1 MNFKSNLT
9 PYSPIQSKRLPL
21 WLSAFG
27 IVAALLQLA
36 LFAPALGVAAPVPV
50 AMAVT
55 VFVLWLI
62 AFAGQLLF
70 SKNG

>member
-1 MNFKSNLT
+1 
-9 PYSPIQSKRLPL
+9 
-21 WLSAFG
+21 
-27 IVAALLQLA
+27 
-36 LFAPALGVAAPVPV
+36 VPV
-50 AMAVT
+50 AIAVT